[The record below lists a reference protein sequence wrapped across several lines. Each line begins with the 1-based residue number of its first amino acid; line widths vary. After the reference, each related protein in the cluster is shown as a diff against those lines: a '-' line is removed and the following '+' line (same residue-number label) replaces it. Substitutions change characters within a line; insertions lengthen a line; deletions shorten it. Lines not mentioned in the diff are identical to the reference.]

1 MKGPPGPLFG
11 RAAAL
16 LWALA
21 QLPGLCGG
29 SRVGRA
35 APPGDAVVPEIVVP
49 GEWLTD
55 ETDSFLFL
63 PLDVPGGIPP
73 DQCKIMSN
81 GDSLLVVVTEKPQV
95 EPETNAVKKYKLIM
109 EAIKDEARDD
119 EGLLV
124 SKLRTWLDTEEDD
137 EVGVLIRSALD
148 SLAQVHLAK
157 NNTKPRA
164 LSVKLGLL
172 EEDAAEV
179 ASGGDPVLKDE
190 VTRAFPALRRL
201 ARHAGSGA
209 DTGRQERASGTLQQ
223 KVIKESFAV
232 EIPYPVPKEQVFVL
246 RARPTMLV
254 VGMPL
259 LRKSLEAKGV
269 STGGKPFARV
279 PMFGEEGLLAG
290 PAADMKQLMK
300 GIDIPSLARQAGL
313 RPLTDAM
320 L

>member
-1 MKGPPGPLFG
+1 MLFWAM
-11 RAAAL
+11 AA
-16 LWALA
+16 
-21 QLPGLCGG
+21 PGLCGA
-29 SRVGRA
+29 SRVRHA
-35 APPGDAVVPEIVVP
+35 ASPGDVVVPEIVVP

-55 ETDSFLFL
+55 EKDSFLFL
-63 PLDVPGGIPP
+63 PLDVPGDIPP

-81 GDSLLVVVTEKPQV
+81 GDSLLVIVTEKPQD

-109 EAIKDEARDD
+109 EAIKDEARED
-119 EGLLV
+119 ESLLV
-124 SKLRTWLDTEEDD
+124 SKLHTWLDTEEDD
-137 EVGVLIRSALD
+137 EVSVLIRSALD

-164 LSVKLGLL
+164 ISVKLGLL
-172 EEDAAEV
+172 EEDATEV
-179 ASGGDPVLKDE
+179 GSGDNPILKRE
-190 VTRAFPALRRL
+190 LTSALPALRRL
-201 ARHAGSGA
+201 ATHSGSDAGTVRG
-209 DTGRQERASGTLQQ
+209 EKESGTLQQ

-232 EIPYPVPKEQVFVL
+232 QIPYPVPKEQVFVL
-246 RARPTMLV
+246 KARPTMLI

-290 PAADMKQLMK
+290 PATDMKQLMK

-313 RPLTDAM
+313 RPLTDAK